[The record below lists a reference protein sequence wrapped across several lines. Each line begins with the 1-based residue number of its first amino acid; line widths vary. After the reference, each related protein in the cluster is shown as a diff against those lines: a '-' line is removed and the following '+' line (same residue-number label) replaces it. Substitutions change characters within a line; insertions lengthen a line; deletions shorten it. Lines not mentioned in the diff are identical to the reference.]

1 MNINFKSEVFSKL
14 YQMAEKQDTS
24 IPVLINKL
32 IEKVLSEEEK
42 MNKTEQSLT
51 VKIVNAI
58 CGSGKSYK
66 LKQYIKTNPD
76 KKALIAVPTPR
87 FSFSNTIRPPET
99 RHPCIS

>member
-42 MNKTEQSLT
+42 NEENG
-51 VKIVNAI
+51 KI
-58 CGSGKSYK
+58 
-66 LKQYIKTNPD
+66 LKNTN
-76 KKALIAVPTPR
+76 R
-87 FSFSNTIRPPET
+87 
-99 RHPCIS
+99 